1 MQAIRI
7 HQYGG
12 PEVLELEQLAT
23 PEPGPGQARV
33 QVEAAGVNFIDIYQR
48 SGLYKGALPFT
59 PGNEGAGVVA
69 ATGPGVQGLKVGD
82 RVAWAGALGS
92 YSTDAVVPAS
102 ALVPLPD
109 GVSTR
114 DGAAAMLQGMT
125 AHYLV
130 TSTFA
135 VRPGTTALVHAAAGG
150 VGGLLVQMAKQRGA
164 RVLATASTAKLGMA
178 RELGADVVIDYTR
191 EDVAAAVRDATG
203 GRGVD
208 VAYDSV
214 GLTTYEGSLDAL
226 APRGM
231 LVLFGQSSG
240 VVPPIDPSRFA
251 RKSAFFTRPSL
262 AAYTATRE
270 ELLWRAGELLD
281 AIESGA
287 LRVRIDR
294 ELPLSQ
300 AAEAHRLLE
309 SRATSGKVLLLSS
322 DRAKREG

>member
-1 MQAIRI
+1 MTMKAIQVFAPGGADAL
-7 HQYGG
+7 QYGDA
-12 PEVLELEQLAT
+12 PSPVPDADRVLV
-23 PEPGPGQARV
+23 R
-33 QVEAAGVNFIDIYQR
+33 VEAIGVNFIDVYHR
-48 SGLYKGALPFT
+48 SGLYPMPLPFI
-59 PGNEGAGVVA
+59 PGSEGAGVVVE
-69 ATGPGVQGLKVGD
+69 TGE
-82 RVAWAGALGS
+82 RVAWAMVPGACAEYAL
-92 YSTDAVVPAS
+92 VPRER
-102 ALVPLPD
+102 LVPLPAR
-109 GVSTR
+109 VESRT
-114 DGAAAMLQGMT
+114 AAASMLQGMT

-130 TSTFA
+130 TSTFT

-150 VGGLLVQMAKQRGA
+150 AGGLLVQMAKQRGA
-164 RVLATASTAKLGMA
+164 RVLATASTAKLGIA

-191 EDVAAAVRDATG
+191 EDVAAAVREATG

-240 VVPPIDPSRFA
+240 VVPPIDPARFA
-251 RKSAFFTRPSL
+251 KKSAFFTRPSL
-262 AAYTATRE
+262 GAYTATRE
-270 ELLWRAGELLD
+270 ELLWRAGELFES
-281 AIESGA
+281 IESGA

-309 SRATSGKVLLLSS
+309 SRATSGKLLLIP
-322 DRAKREG
+322 